1 MKLLIIDDSQDIR
14 TEIKYVVADIADE
27 IYECGDGSDALAAYD
42 RHRPDWVLMDI
53 VMKEIDGLEA
63 TSLIKTSWPE
73 ARIVIVT
80 SYDDSD
86 LKKAARSAGAYEY
99 VLKENLLELRRVLL
113 GEATTKRLGG
123 VSKATSD

>member
-1 MKLLIIDDSQDIR
+1 
-14 TEIKYVVADIADE
+14 
-27 IYECGDGSDALAAYD
+27 
-42 RHRPDWVLMDI
+42 MDI